1 MLGIDFVTARD
12 DVLAVLGEEA
22 DHLVVP
28 CGFLVFFQNLSV
40 FAFAIVVNQQG
51 NKAVFYG
58 IDDEWI
64 GHDLMTKLFAA
75 GSSGDFLEEG
85 KDGFAGFLG
94 LGQSGVVVAE
104 EFGGSGFL
112 GVGGIG
118 LIA

>member
-1 MLGIDFVTARD
+1 MARD

-28 CGFLVFFQNLSV
+28 CGFLVFFQNLRV
-40 FAFAIVVNQQG
+40 LAFAVVVNQQG
-51 NKAVFYG
+51 DKAVFNG

-85 KDGFAGFLG
+85 KDGFTGG
-94 LGQSGVVVAE
+94 IQSG
-104 EFGGSGFL
+104 GSNGTVCCAFSDTF
-112 GVGGIG
+112 
-118 LIA
+118 